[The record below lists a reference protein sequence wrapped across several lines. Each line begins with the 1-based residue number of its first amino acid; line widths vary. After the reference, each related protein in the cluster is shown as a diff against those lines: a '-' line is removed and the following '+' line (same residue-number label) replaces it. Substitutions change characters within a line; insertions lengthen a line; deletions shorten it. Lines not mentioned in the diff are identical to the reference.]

1 LSSDAERRV
10 TSAAKPR
17 VAARAR
23 VGELALGNLGG
34 DDAGAAEEH
43 DRRVDA
49 VLVLD
54 QLGLEQLELQ
64 PDRAQLLAK
73 QEVDVGEREPIRAF
87 RALVA
92 GVRADDFLLG
102 VFLRGREGARRDGA
116 GLFHRRL
123 AYGKERAPRAGGA
136 CDRSA
141 SIDPIARK
149 RGPR

>member
-1 LSSDAERRV
+1 MRASPLVRASASSRSA
-10 TSAAKPR
+10 TS
-17 VAARAR
+17 VATTRALPKKTI
-23 VGELALGNLGG
+23 VEST
-34 DDAGAAEEH
+34 
-43 DRRVDA
+43 
-49 VLVLD
+49 
-54 QLGLEQLELQ
+54 

-73 QEVDVGEREPIRAF
+73 QEVDVGEREPVGAF

-123 AYGKERAPRAGGA
+123 AYGKGRAPRGGGA

-149 RGPR
+149 RGAR